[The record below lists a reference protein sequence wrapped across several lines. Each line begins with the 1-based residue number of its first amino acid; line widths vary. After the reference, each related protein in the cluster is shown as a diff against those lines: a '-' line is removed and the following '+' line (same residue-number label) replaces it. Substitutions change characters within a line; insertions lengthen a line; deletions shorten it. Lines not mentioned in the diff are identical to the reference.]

1 MKFLDK
7 VKNMFTEEVEEVEKP
22 KDEVRIEQIIPEE
35 KKAIPKK
42 IVTYIPEGY
51 ITSLL
56 NLKRIILMNT
66 EISLELK

>member
-35 KKAIPKK
+35 
-42 IVTYIPEGY
+42 
-51 ITSLL
+51 ITSSCLGDHHDAVRTSVQ
-56 NLKRIILMNT
+56 NLHRRSSPGTGK
-66 EISLELK
+66 